1 MGRSS
6 HRVGRTA
13 SKVAGRA
20 GLAMERRGGSPPKL
34 LDQVR
39 ERVRRLGYLSLT
51 EDAYVAGGATDGQI
65 GGGVNI
71 FRFQSIIHYGAP
83 CFSLSP

>member
-20 GLAMERRGGSPPKL
+20 GLAMERRGGSPPRL

-39 ERVRRLGYLSLT
+39 ERVRRLRYFSRT
-51 EDAYVAGGATDGQI
+51 EDAYVAGGTTGGQA
-65 GGGVNI
+65 GGGVNL
-71 FRFQSIIHYGAP
+71 FHFQFIIHYGAP
-83 CFSLSP
+83 CFSFSP